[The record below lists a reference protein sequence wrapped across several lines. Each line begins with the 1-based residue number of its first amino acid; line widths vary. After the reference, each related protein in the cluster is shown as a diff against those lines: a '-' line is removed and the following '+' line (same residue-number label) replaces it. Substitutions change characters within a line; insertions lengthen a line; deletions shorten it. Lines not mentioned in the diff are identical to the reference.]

1 MNIATELKDIL
12 GLRSCAVSDCVR
24 EVVLSRLGQF
34 PGRAMTAGQLKS
46 ELLAWLQAIPVKPKP
61 VLCYH

>member
-1 MNIATELKDIL
+1 M
-12 GLRSCAVSDCVR
+12 SDCVR